1 MAREP
6 KALGPVDRHVVGLL
20 ASAAEA
26 ADVSQRALESRTGI
40 SQGRIGKILRGET
53 PPPSIGEMDALAQ
66 ALGMKA
72 SDVFRDAEALVDE
85 DQRASRPH
93 FGLAASRHDLS
104 RELPNQDEPA

>member
-1 MAREP
+1 
-6 KALGPVDRHVVGLL
+6 
-20 ASAAEA
+20 
-26 ADVSQRALESRTGI
+26 
-40 SQGRIGKILRGET
+40 
-53 PPPSIGEMDALAQ
+53 MDALAQ